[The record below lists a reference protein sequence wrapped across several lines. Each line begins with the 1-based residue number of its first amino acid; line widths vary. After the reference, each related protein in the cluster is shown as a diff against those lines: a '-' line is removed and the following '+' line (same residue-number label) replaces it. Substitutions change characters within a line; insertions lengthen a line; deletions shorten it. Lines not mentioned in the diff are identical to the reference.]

1 MKGLKSKS
9 IVCAIIVML
18 LFIITQLPVLATN
31 EENVIMKKADKE
43 FIIYYKDIC
52 NSEFQFAFSVTD
64 ETKQEDLN
72 FTNSVKDQ
80 IGQGELN
87 VAYIDEIL
95 YSQYFNTSTSAYIWI
110 MDNDGKI
117 VVEADKV
124 DLLTALDDSMINEV
138 NSITKKISIDTTKE
152 HQTNEMINGVDT
164 TVTTGKVVINAK
176 ENAKYYYQLV
186 RVSDE
191 NSSYAELF
199 ELAEQII
206 EGISGTYNQLNITKQ
221 FYDLYSSLV
230 PTEDDSNWT
239 EVSNMEILQP
249 EDTKEGDKYIVFLKE
264 EAETTT
270 IDSKFLVSTYQYKD
284 EYEPEKI
291 VIQETVKLPVTY
303 DSIALFVILGIII
316 ISIIVVAILKVKADK
331 KGKE

>member
-18 LFIITQLPVLATN
+18 LFIITQLPVRATN

-199 ELAEQII
+199 ELAEQIK

-249 EDTKEGDKYIVFLKE
+249 EDTK
-264 EAETTT
+264 
-270 IDSKFLVSTYQYKD
+270 
-284 EYEPEKI
+284 
-291 VIQETVKLPVTY
+291 
-303 DSIALFVILGIII
+303 
-316 ISIIVVAILKVKADK
+316 
-331 KGKE
+331 